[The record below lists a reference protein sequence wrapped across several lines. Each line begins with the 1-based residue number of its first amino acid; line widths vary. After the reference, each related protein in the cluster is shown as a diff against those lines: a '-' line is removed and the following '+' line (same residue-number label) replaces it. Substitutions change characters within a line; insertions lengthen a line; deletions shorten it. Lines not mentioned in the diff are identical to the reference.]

1 MKNLNVDQLCELIK
15 VYESYHE
22 QHTTY
27 DREQFSRWLVRQWE
41 TEEADEHVSARTIV
55 NLSHRMQHYSRL
67 YIRAAFADL
76 GINTLEEYW
85 FLDTIV
91 QRGNPSK
98 SEVYAANV
106 TELTTGTQI
115 LKRLINKGLVDE
127 SNDTEDRRVRR
138 VVITEKGRDLWQE
151 AGEQLDM
158 ASQYFTSG
166 MGVAEQ
172 KEFSKIGEF
181 LDNYHSQRYSRVSA
195 DTLKAHLAAEGNRAA
210 SN

>member
-1 MKNLNVDQLCELIK
+1 MKNINVDQLCELIK

-41 TEEADEHVSARTIV
+41 TEEDDEQVSARTIV

-67 YIRAAFADL
+67 YIRAAFGDL
-76 GINTLEEYW
+76 SINTLEEYW

-115 LKRLINKGLVDE
+115 LKRLVNKGLVQEE
-127 SNDTEDRRVRR
+127 SDTEDRRVRR
-138 VVITEKGRDLWQE
+138 VVITDAGKALWEE
-151 AGEQLDM
+151 AGERLDM
-158 ASQYFTSG
+158 AAQYFTSG

-195 DTLKAHLAAEGNRAA
+195 DTLKAHQAAAGSHA
-210 SN
+210 SNS